1 MRIGEMV
8 RRTGVSERLL
18 RHYEEQG
25 LLTPERLPRG
35 YRVYGEQDVETVR
48 RVRAL
53 LAAGLTTDTIAK
65 VLPCVREEG
74 ERLVPVCADL
84 VAGLRK
90 ERERI
95 SRAIDGLQASRGLL
109 DIVVEAGPRREHGR
123 AGVTRAAD
131 RSPTPAV
138 RSPVGTEPGLSPAGW
153 RAGACGPRR

>member
-18 RHYEEQG
+18 RYYEEQG
-25 LLTPERLPRG
+25 LLSPERLPSG
-35 YRVYGEQDVETVR
+35 YRVYDEQDVETVR

-95 SRAIDGLQASRGLL
+95 SRAIDDLQASRGLL
-109 DIVVEAGPRREHGR
+109 DIVIEAGPQ
-123 AGVTRAAD
+123 
-131 RSPTPAV
+131 
-138 RSPVGTEPGLSPAGW
+138 PVVVGS
-153 RAGACGPRR
+153 R